1 MKLLLLPLATLLFPL
16 AKAAPPLY
24 RWRIRRKIYLWYR
37 ELRRVDSKLRTGSAA
52 VDFTGDIERLAHIE
66 DELADVDVPLSYM
79 EEFYNLRLHVAFVLE
94 RLRRKLSEPATRL
107 RDAA

>member
-1 MKLLLLPLATLLFPL
+1 M
-16 AKAAPPLY
+16 
-24 RWRIRRKIYLWYR
+24 R
-37 ELRRVDSKLRTGSAA
+37 AA
-52 VDFTGDIERLAHIE
+52 VVAVYVIIAGLMVAGGSGTAF
-66 DELADVDVPLSYM
+66 ADVDVPLSYM